1 MAAFFRQSG
10 LAVLVSGYMRSG
22 AVQLKDT
29 KNKFVRCAFSLRKLI
44 LNVMK

>member
-10 LAVLVSGYMRSG
+10 IAVLVSYMRSG